1 MNPHNND
8 NILLIITQYPNHLVL
23 MIIILILITIGIA
36 KSKFNITLWIRIA
49 THNLNNNSGWF

>member
-36 KSKFNITLWIRIA
+36 KSKFNITL
-49 THNLNNNSGWF
+49 